1 MGHSNWSYEN
11 LLCIWEPNPQLT
23 FWFNKIF
30 QDHVPPKKKRTKK
43 PPKATVKK
51 GKSSQRNR
59 YRSALWPWKN
69 GRLCGGRGRQRKLY
83 VNKLFGHSP
92 EKGILFQRRE
102 RGEGE
107 GGRWEGGGGK
117 GSVKLMLDSYVFL
130 LPTLTWLLGSLKF
143 RTILLPSICIS
154 LIVSDFH
161 SSSQSKPYP
170 SHCRIPINS
179 IRRRGPRRW
188 QPEGQ
193 TEIQFFFCQSEALFI
208 ILVFCSPYPEPKK
221 KTVVGK
227 ESRKKR
233 SSGKVSINEYFWVT
247 FPVWLREAVHNL
259 VFKLP
264 TETFPFLLF
273 SSCSSRT
280 HQSEEAFVLT
290 KICASSLIIRNT

>member
-1 MGHSNWSYEN
+1 M
-11 LLCIWEPNPQLT
+11 
-23 FWFNKIF
+23 
-30 QDHVPPKKKRTKK
+30 
-43 PPKATVKK
+43 
-51 GKSSQRNR
+51 
-59 YRSALWPWKN
+59 
-69 GRLCGGRGRQRKLY
+69 
-83 VNKLFGHSP
+83 
-92 EKGILFQRRE
+92 
-102 RGEGE
+102 
-107 GGRWEGGGGK
+107 
-117 GSVKLMLDSYVFL
+117 KLMLDSYVFL

-170 SHCRIPINS
+170 SHCRIPI
-179 IRRRGPRRW
+179 GGV
-188 QPEGQ
+188 PEDDNPKDKLRFS
-193 TEIQFFFCQSEALFI
+193 FFFCQSEAIFI

-264 TETFPFLLF
+264 TETFPLLLF

-290 KICASSLIIRNT
+290 KIFASSLIIRNT

>member
-30 QDHVPPKKKRTKK
+30 QDHAPPKKKKKKTKT

-59 YRSALWPWKN
+59 YRSTLWPWKN

-83 VNKLFGHSP
+83 VNKLFGHS
-92 EKGILFQRRE
+92 Q
-102 RGEGE
+102 
-107 GGRWEGGGGK
+107 GGGGR

-193 TEIQFFFCQSEALFI
+193 TGIQFFFF
-208 ILVFCSPYPEPKK
+208 
-221 KTVVGK
+221 
-227 ESRKKR
+227 
-233 SSGKVSINEYFWVT
+233 SSGGYI
-247 FPVWLREAVHNL
+247 
-259 VFKLP
+259 
-264 TETFPFLLF
+264 
-273 SSCSSRT
+273 
-280 HQSEEAFVLT
+280 
-290 KICASSLIIRNT
+290 